1 MTIDGDGFSEDA
13 GRLGSPFA
21 VLERTYGVVLADEIT
36 GDRGGPEIVLVFGE
50 RDGLEVLCVRC
61 SIETQLHLLGDIG
74 PESEIGLLGTIEAL
88 VLQFGLVTLLFA
100 TANG

>member
-1 MTIDGDGFSEDA
+1 MTIDGDGFGKDT
-13 GRLGSPFA
+13 RRFGSPFA
-21 VLERTYGVVLADEIT
+21 VLERTYGVVLAGEIT
-36 GDRGGPEIVLVFGE
+36 RDRGGPEIVLVFGE

-61 SIETQLHLLGDIG
+61 SIETQLHLLSDIG

>member
-36 GDRGGPEIVLVFGE
+36 GDRGGPEIILVFCE

-61 SIETQLHLLGDIG
+61 SIETQFHLLGDIG
-74 PESEIGLLGTIEAL
+74 PESKLG
-88 VLQFGLVTLLFA
+88 F
-100 TANG
+100 